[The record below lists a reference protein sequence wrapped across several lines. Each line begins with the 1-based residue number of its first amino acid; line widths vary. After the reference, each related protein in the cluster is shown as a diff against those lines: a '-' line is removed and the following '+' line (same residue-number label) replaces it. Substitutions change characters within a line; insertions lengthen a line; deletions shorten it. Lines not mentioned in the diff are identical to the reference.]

1 MNVSVAALMDPEYH
15 RPVPRDNCQT
25 GARSVHTWRRIFV
38 LIWLKSSLLI
48 LAPGF
53 LALGISLPLM
63 RFESLYVF
71 SEEPSLITIIASL
84 WQGGDVLLSVIVGLV
99 SVVFPWIK
107 LIGLAA
113 EHLNC
118 VERQAGGWVEKLV
131 PVLSRW
137 SMMDV
142 LLVALVIFA
151 AKTTGL
157 AQAFSQPGLWFY
169 AGSVVLAAVLHRL
182 PARRTISGAVTQKR

>member
-1 MNVSVAALMDPEYH
+1 M
-15 RPVPRDNCQT
+15 
-25 GARSVHTWRRIFV
+25 

-48 LAPGF
+48 LAPAF
-53 LALGISLPLM
+53 LALGICLPLM
-63 RFESLYVF
+63 RFESFYVF
-71 SEEPSLITIIASL
+71 SEEPSLLSIIVSL
-84 WQGGDVLLSVIVGLV
+84 WDGGDGLLSVIVGLV
-99 SVVFPWIK
+99 SVVFPTIK

-113 EHLNC
+113 EHLN
-118 VERQAGGWVEKLV
+118 VADRQAGGWIEKLV

-157 AQAFSQPGLWFY
+157 VQAFSQPGLWFY
-169 AGSVVLAAVLHRL
+169 AGSVVLAAILHRL
-182 PARRTISGAVTQKR
+182 PAARRAPEPSSGPIPLKR